1 MNGGRGSKVGL
12 QGSNA
17 DGARGRPG
25 EGDLNRSLVRGI
37 EILRAF
43 RPGVDLLGNAELAE
57 RTGLAKATV
66 SRLSQT
72 LVDCGLLEHDPEAR
86 AYRLA
91 PPVLS
96 FGHAVRVGSP
106 VLKAALPLMRE
117 VALRHRVNVGLAAP
131 DREAMVY
138 LESVRHGRRQS
149 QRTIL
154 SGQRVP
160 MDLTS
165 LGRAYLATLPPEP
178 RARTLGILE
187 GQRTHGWP
195 RIVREIDEAAKD
207 IAELGYCWAAWQPGV
222 IAVATPLQWRP
233 SSQLVMNISISSPT
247 IDAEVVRSL
256 AGPLLD
262 LKSQVVAALGTTP

>member
-1 MNGGRGSKVGL
+1 MNGGMGQKVGL

-17 DGARGRPG
+17 DGALVRRG
-25 EGDLNRSLVRGI
+25 EGDFNRSLVRGV

-72 LVDCGLLEHDPEAR
+72 LVDCGLLEHDPDAR

-96 FGHAVRVGSP
+96 FGHAVRIGSP

-117 VALRHRVNVGLAAP
+117 VAVRHRVNVGLAAP
-131 DREAMVY
+131 DRDAMVY
-138 LESVRHGRRQS
+138 LDSVRHGRRQS
-149 QRTIL
+149 QRTVM

-165 LGRAYLATLPPEP
+165 LGRAYLATLPTEL
-178 RARTLGILE
+178 RSETLRMLE
-187 GQRTHGWP
+187 GQRTQGWP
-195 RIVREIDEAAKD
+195 RIIREIDEAAHD
-207 IAELGYCWAAWQPGV
+207 IAARGYCWAAWQPGV
-222 IAVATPLQWRP
+222 VAVATPVLWRP
-233 SSQLVMNISISSPT
+233 SSQLIMNISISSPT
-247 IDAEVVRSL
+247 IEAEVIRSL
-256 AGPLLD
+256 AEPLLD
-262 LKSQVVAALGTTP
+262 LKSQVVAALGSTP